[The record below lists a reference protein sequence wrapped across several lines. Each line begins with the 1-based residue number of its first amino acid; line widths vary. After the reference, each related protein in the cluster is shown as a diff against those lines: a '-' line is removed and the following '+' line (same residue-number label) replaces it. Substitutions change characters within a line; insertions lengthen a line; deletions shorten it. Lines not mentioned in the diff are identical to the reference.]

1 MEKLNNIA
9 QLMDKLAE
17 DYEAVRSG
25 NVSPNVGA
33 AAANVAGKLIKAAA
47 TKHEYNKFHG
57 NSSKIKFLE
66 D

>member
-1 MEKLNNIA
+1 
-9 QLMDKLAE
+9 MDKLAE